1 MDCKTCKE
9 TREGVPYIVHESAMM
24 RADRHCKKLF
34 IALILVILLLVAT
47 NAAWLITWNQYDFES
62 YEQDGNGINI
72 IGSSNEVEQFES
84 ANGGSP

>member
-9 TREGVPYIVHESAMM
+9 MREGVPYIVHESAMM

-47 NAAWLITWNQYDFES
+47 NAAWLITWNQYDFQS
-62 YEQDGNGINI
+62 YEQDGSGVNV
-72 IGSSNEVEQFES
+72 IGSSNEVRNFES
-84 ANGGSP
+84 TIPSAP